1 MRIRSSSV
9 NAPEAAGRCSARLDD
24 WLWRRGIRHLQILPL
39 LRNLLLAS
47 ALLLLAGGAL
57 AALRLGWGL
66 LWAGVGCLLMTWI
79 FWELARFF
87 LRRSLGEN
95 GMAILPLLLV
105 RWGLRLGIGAG
116 VVYLVLIVWGAS
128 PLAFVAG
135 LVLAEIIALAS
146 YVHAARR

>member
-1 MRIRSSSV
+1 MAV
-9 NAPEAAGRCSARLDD
+9 PDAACALAARLDA

-47 ALLLLAGGAL
+47 ALLLLAGGVL
-57 AALRLGWGL
+57 IILRLGWGL
-66 LWAGVGCLLMTWI
+66 FWAGVGCALMTWI

-95 GMAILPLLLV
+95 GMALLPLLLV

-116 VVYLVLIVWGAS
+116 VVYLVLVVGRAS
-128 PLAFVAG
+128 PVAFVAG
-135 LVLAEIIALAS
+135 LVLAEIIALTS
-146 YVHAARR
+146 YVRAARR

>member
-1 MRIRSSSV
+1 M
-9 NAPEAAGRCSARLDD
+9 NAPEAAGRFSARLDD

>member
-1 MRIRSSSV
+1 MKT
-9 NAPEAAGRCSARLDD
+9 PEAVRGIPPRLDD

-39 LRNLLLAS
+39 VRNLLLTS

-57 AALRLGWGL
+57 VALRLGWGL
-66 LWAGVGCLLMTWI
+66 LWAGAGCLLMTWI

-87 LRRSLGEN
+87 LRRSPGEN

-116 VVYLVLIVWGAS
+116 AVYMVLIVGKAS

-146 YVHAARR
+146 YVRAARR

>member
-1 MRIRSSSV
+1 MKT
-9 NAPEAAGRCSARLDD
+9 PEAGRGILPRLDD

-39 LRNLLLAS
+39 VRNLLLTS

-57 AALRLGWGL
+57 VALRLGWGL

-116 VVYLVLIVWGAS
+116 AVYLVLIVGKAS

-146 YVHAARR
+146 YVRAARR

>member
-9 NAPEAAGRCSARLDD
+9 NAPEAAGRFSARLDD

-87 LRRSLGEN
+87 LRRSLSEN

>member
-1 MRIRSSSV
+1 M
-9 NAPEAAGRCSARLDD
+9 NAPEVAGRFSARLDD

>member
-9 NAPEAAGRCSARLDD
+9 NAPEAAGRFSARLDD

-57 AALRLGWGL
+57 AALCLGWGL

>member
-9 NAPEAAGRCSARLDD
+9 NAPEVAGRFSARLDD